1 MSYKGRQL
9 SSGNYLKLDDLS
21 SQFNGIQ
28 KTFNLTTG
36 GQAFYPGSAFSII
49 VVLGGVIQEP
59 ESAYT
64 IDQSQIIFA
73 AAPGPLDDFFCIT
86 LGIALSIGVPAD
98 GTVTY
103 SKLAP
108 SARGIGIQSGG
119 VTVGVGVSQLNFI
132 GAGNTFYYNSATNTV
147 NITGVGTD
155 TLNSITS
162 RGNSTSNDISVG
174 VITATSLVKSGGTSS
189 QFLKADGSVD
199 SSTYLT
205 TTGSGINLTGIVTS
219 IVAGTNITVSNSTGR
234 VTIDASGGGGSSDLV
249 GLSTLGFFSD
259 NQNITSST
267 TLPANTLL
275 YTVHKNI
282 NVATGSTI
290 TIGSGSTVIMDR
302 LNNLD
307 NVVAISFKGDGSQL
321 TGIPVGDLYELDQI
335 SPAGRENTYTPT
347 FNYDTVTVTD
357 PFKLLISVNGVIQ
370 SAYVHNTEYVF
381 NNSLLASRTGYTI
394 DYDNKI
400 KFTEA
405 LPEGSEV
412 MIKTISG
419 TTKST
424 TRKYPFNALD
434 VLF

>member
-162 RGNSTSNDISVG
+162 RGNSTSNGISVG
-174 VITATSLVKSGGTSS
+174 AITATSLVKSGGTSS

-205 TTGSGINLTGIVTS
+205 TTGSGINLP
-219 IVAGTNITVSNSTGR
+219 VS
-234 VTIDASGGGGSSDLV
+234 
-249 GLSTLGFFSD
+249 
-259 NQNITSST
+259 
-267 TLPANTLL
+267 
-275 YTVHKNI
+275 
-282 NVATGSTI
+282 
-290 TIGSGSTVIMDR
+290 
-302 LNNLD
+302 
-307 NVVAISFKGDGSQL
+307 
-321 TGIPVGDLYELDQI
+321 
-335 SPAGRENTYTPT
+335 
-347 FNYDTVTVTD
+347 
-357 PFKLLISVNGVIQ
+357 
-370 SAYVHNTEYVF
+370 
-381 NNSLLASRTGYTI
+381 
-394 DYDNKI
+394 
-400 KFTEA
+400 
-405 LPEGSEV
+405 
-412 MIKTISG
+412 
-419 TTKST
+419 
-424 TRKYPFNALD
+424 
-434 VLF
+434 